1 MDELRKK
8 HIVQIIYNHDLIN
21 GFVVD
26 YTADRVM
33 VLVANEYSNLAKN
46 LKELDEVEVIVFTH
60 LGLKKMKSA
69 IISELN
75 QDNCLIIENSPA
87 YSVPQKRE
95 FARVLSAIK
104 FLIIKKDA
112 VYNCNCVNISA
123 GGIAF
128 SCNETDFQI
137 GDTVKLKFFERDFG
151 KDIVCIADIVKR
163 YDNVIAAKYKN
174 LSSFDED
181 RIVKH
186 VFKLMVHE

>member
-8 HIVQIIYNHDLIN
+8 HIVQIAHNDNLIN

-26 YTADRVM
+26 YSADRVM
-33 VLVANEYSNLAKN
+33 ILVANEFLNQAQD
-46 LKELDEVEVIVFTH
+46 LKELDELEVIVFTH

-69 IISELN
+69 VISELN
-75 QDNCLIIENSPA
+75 NDNCLIIENSPA
-87 YSVPQKRE
+87 YPVPQKRE
-95 FARVLSAIK
+95 FARVLSTIK

-128 SCNETDFQI
+128 SCDDSDFQI

-151 KDIVCIADIVKR
+151 KDIICMADIVKR
-163 YDNVIAAKYKN
+163 YGNVFAAKYKN
-174 LSSFDED
+174 LSGFDED